1 MWLAAAAQAVRLPYV
16 LPKEHQP
23 AAVLTR
29 VARLSVVRKPRQHVP
44 GLYAANLQTIAQAD
58 SSILRPEAAVRG
70 HLIPV
75 SRQPAAAR
83 VILLHPAAALV
94 AAVHTARL
102 QAAVAAVPV
111 E

>member
-1 MWLAAAAQAVRLPYV
+1 M
-16 LPKEHQP
+16 
-23 AAVLTR
+23 
-29 VARLSVVRKPRQHVP
+29 ARLSVVRKPRQHVP

-83 VILLHPAAALV
+83 VIRLHLTAALAV

>member
-1 MWLAAAAQAVRLPYV
+1 MV
-16 LPKEHQP
+16 
-23 AAVLTR
+23 
-29 VARLSVVRKPRQHVP
+29 RLSVVRKPRQHVP